1 MDNKPDA
8 TNADLPWPNPPLRPN
23 LDGPPLPGTPS
34 STSSASTP
42 SATIPAT
49 AASSSAPDPT
59 GLAPYASDPS
69 ANGAPPFPP
78 MDTSWEHRSHH
89 VFFREQTVHQVFFKV
104 FTYENQRKELWINA
118 VNFKGYSRFREPE
131 QYFYFLIGD
140 RWGLCST
147 HCGLLACLLQHSNS
161 TLRKPSPLRTS
172 KLQPTSD
179 HTQHPYAY
187 TNVDTIL
194 FDTKHRHIG
203 SPTSRTTFCITCAGC
218 QPNYCYVQYDSNI
231 DPWST
236 SSLAVGLQALAS
248 SSPSEQNEPPAA
260 G

>member
-1 MDNKPDA
+1 MVPTCIKFLLADSTFDSTLLFYYVWCVFDDFVNPADSSHINSLLTMDNKRDA

-140 RWGLCST
+140 R
-147 HCGLLACLLQHSNS
+147 
-161 TLRKPSPLRTS
+161 
-172 KLQPTSD
+172 
-179 HTQHPYAY
+179 
-187 TNVDTIL
+187 
-194 FDTKHRHIG
+194 
-203 SPTSRTTFCITCAGC
+203 
-218 QPNYCYVQYDSNI
+218 
-231 DPWST
+231 
-236 SSLAVGLQALAS
+236 
-248 SSPSEQNEPPAA
+248 
-260 G
+260 

>member
-1 MDNKPDA
+1 MDNKRDA

-23 LDGPPLPGTPS
+23 LDGPPLPGTTPS

-69 ANGAPPFPP
+69 GNGAPPFPP

-104 FTYENQRKELWINA
+104 FTYENQRKKLWINA

-131 QYFYFLIGD
+131 QYPEHRLLILINKKHAFLID
-140 RWGLCST
+140 IEFY
-147 HCGLLACLLQHSNS
+147 HF
-161 TLRKPSPLRTS
+161 
-172 KLQPTSD
+172 
-179 HTQHPYAY
+179 Y
-187 TNVDTIL
+187 
-194 FDTKHRHIG
+194 
-203 SPTSRTTFCITCAGC
+203 
-218 QPNYCYVQYDSNI
+218 
-231 DPWST
+231 
-236 SSLAVGLQALAS
+236 
-248 SSPSEQNEPPAA
+248 
-260 G
+260 